1 LLYPGSRGWCGT
13 WTATVKGLHPNSCG
27 FRTIKTPSITTTCTW
42 LTAAAGGAALG
53 TVAPVITT
61 ALTNMLPVQTP
72 VIVCPW
78 DDSATLTLIRAHLLT
93 KAAAPSQLSCSL
105 ICAETTT
112 AALLATHVATLDTND
127 CERICYVGV
136 TNTVPKNSN
145 MEIAALMAAVNAAE
159 PHLARSL
166 NNLALVGLKTPA
178 VSDGYTRGQLKTLL
192 QGGVT
197 PLYVPVGDDTVR
209 ICRAISA
216 RSDLGIMDF
225 ALMTT
230 LDYCRDRMSAVLS
243 NRFRRMSIVDDD
255 EPIAASHVT
264 TVSIVKMALK
274 SEMLSL
280 GVEGYLT
287 DVEENWDS
295 VVCTWDASAGVL
307 ALMIPTEM
315 LPQWHQTLVQLAVE
329 V

>member
-1 LLYPGSRGWCGT
+1 
-13 WTATVKGLHPNSCG
+13 
-27 FRTIKTPSITTTCTW
+27 
-42 LTAAAGGAALG
+42 
-53 TVAPVITT
+53 
-61 ALTNMLPVQTP
+61 
-72 VIVCPW
+72 
-78 DDSATLTLIRAHLLT
+78 
-93 KAAAPSQLSCSL
+93 
-105 ICAETTT
+105 
-112 AALLATHVATLDTND
+112 
-127 CERICYVGV
+127 
-136 TNTVPKNSN
+136 
-145 MEIAALMAAVNAAE
+145 
-159 PHLARSL
+159 
-166 NNLALVGLKTPA
+166 
-178 VSDGYTRGQLKTLL
+178 
-192 QGGVT
+192 
-197 PLYVPVGDDTVR
+197 
-209 ICRAISA
+209 
-216 RSDLGIMDF
+216 
-225 ALMTT
+225 MTT